1 MDIALPVLGGLGL
14 FLYGMNIMGTGLEKA
29 AGERLKRLIE
39 ILTSNRLMGVIVGTV
54 VTMII
59 QSSSA
64 TSVMVVGFVNAGLM
78 NLSQAVGVIMGAN
91 IGTTVTAQLI
101 AFDLTD
107 IAPLA
112 VAIGVAI
119 WLATSKKKL
128 KSLAE
133 VLIGFGVLF
142 IGMDMMGNGLKP
154 LAGNPVLSNIMS
166 SLNDPFLGVLVGFG
180 LTTLIQSSSASI
192 GLLQTLASL
201 GLVDINIA
209 FPILFGDNIGTTTTA
224 MLSSIGANRTAK
236 RAAVMHFL
244 FNLIG
249 TIIFMV
255 VLRVPIQAIV
265 TKISPYDVK
274 RQIANAHTLFNV
286 INTIVLF
293 PFANLLIKAAE
304 KLVPGEDRKEEESGL
319 KYLDARIL
327 ETPSIALGQVVK
339 EVYRMANIVEANFKT
354 AYQAFVDKDQNLT
367 QEVFNNE
374 RLINQLET
382 DIIQYLVKLSNKPLT
397 EKQHVQLN
405 ALIKTVNDIERVG
418 DHSDNIAELV
428 QIAIEND
435 LPFSDTAVKDLE
447 TIFTKT
453 FQAFKAASEA
463 FYTVDFEK
471 ARETLKLEEEIDALE
486 EEYRNNHIKRLNNML
501 CTPHSGVIFLDLL
514 SNLERISDHSSNI
527 ALYVLDALKDDKL
540 M

>member
-29 AGERLKRLIE
+29 AGEKLKRLIE

-64 TSVMVVGFVNAGLM
+64 TTVMVVGFVNAGLM

-101 AFDLTD
+101 AFDLAD

-112 VAIGVAI
+112 VAIGVGI
-119 WLATSKKKL
+119 WLTASKRRL

-133 VLIGFGVLF
+133 ILIGFGVLF

-154 LAGNPVLSNIMS
+154 LANNPVFSNIMS
-166 SLNDPFLGVLVGFG
+166 SLNNPFLGILVGFG

-224 MLSSIGANRTAK
+224 LISSVGANRTAK
-236 RAAVMHFL
+236 RAAVIHFL

-249 TIIFMV
+249 TIIF
-255 VLRVPIQAIV
+255 VLILRMPIEAIV
-265 TKISPYDVK
+265 LKISPYDVK
-274 RQIANAHTLFNV
+274 RQIANAHTLFNM
-286 INTIVLF
+286 INTILLF
-293 PFANLLIKAAE
+293 PFGNLLIKAAE
-304 KLVPGEDRKEEESGL
+304 KLVPGYDVETERSEL
-319 KYLDARIL
+319 KYLDSRIL

-339 EVYRMANIVEANFKT
+339 EVYRMAKIVEDNLKSS
-354 AYQAFVDKDQNLT
+354 YLAFINKDEKLT
-367 QEVFNNE
+367 QEVFSKE
-374 RLINQLET
+374 KIINQLET
-382 DIIQYLVKLSNKPLT
+382 DILQFLVKLSNKPLN
-397 EKQHVQLN
+397 ESQYVQVN
-405 ALIKTVNDIERVG
+405 ALINMINDIERVG
-418 DHSDNIAELV
+418 DHADNIAELAQV
-428 QIAIEND
+428 AIENN
-435 LPFSDTAVKDLE
+435 LPFSDIAMKELE
-447 TIFTKT
+447 NIFNKT
-453 FQAFKAASEA
+453 FEAYKNATEA
-463 FYTVDFEK
+463 FHAEDFEK
-471 ARETLKLEEEIDALE
+471 AKRVLKLEEEVDRLE
-486 EEYRNNHIKRLNNML
+486 KEYRENHINRLNNML
-501 CTPHSGVIFLDLL
+501 CLPHSGVIFLDFL

-527 ALYVLDALKDDKL
+527 SLYVLDVLEKKS
-540 M
+540 